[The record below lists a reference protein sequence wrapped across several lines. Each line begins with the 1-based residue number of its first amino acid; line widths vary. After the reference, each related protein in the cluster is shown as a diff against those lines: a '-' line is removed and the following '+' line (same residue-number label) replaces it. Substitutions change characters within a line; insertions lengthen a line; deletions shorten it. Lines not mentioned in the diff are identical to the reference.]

1 MKWEVLFLLAENNG
15 YLHRFLVELAPHDRC
30 KQILDWSA
38 GGQVLLD
45 YITLVSKLEQI
56 KLDIERDKVELQSST
71 LTIDFLFLKSLS
83 ANFEFVCTCL
93 LFNIFIL
100 AWKECSC

>member
-1 MKWEVLFLLAENNG
+1 MGVFFLLVENHG

-30 KQILDWSA
+30 KQIVDWSA

-56 KLDIERDKVELQSST
+56 KLDIERNEVKLKSR
-71 LTIDFLFLKSLS
+71 TIDFLFLRSLA
-83 ANFEFVCTCL
+83 ANYKYIYVYMYMIYYL
-93 LFNIFIL
+93 Y
-100 AWKECSC
+100 CSMEEV

>member
-1 MKWEVLFLLAENNG
+1 MKWEVSFLLAENNG

-71 LTIDFLFLKSLS
+71 
-83 ANFEFVCTCL
+83 
-93 LFNIFIL
+93 
-100 AWKECSC
+100 

>member
-1 MKWEVLFLLAENNG
+1 MGGFFLLVENHG

-30 KQILDWSA
+30 KQIVDWSA

-56 KLDIERDKVELQSST
+56 KLDIERNEVKLKSR
-71 LTIDFLFLKSLS
+71 TIDFLFLRSLA
-83 ANFEFVCTCL
+83 ANYKYIYVYMYMIHYLYFSMEEV
-93 LFNIFIL
+93 
-100 AWKECSC
+100 